1 MFLGNSFLLRSIPPH
16 SRWMEDMLVHSARF
30 TLQMQRQEQFISR
43 PFRGHTDA
51 VSSVAISP
59 DGRFIVSGSHDNT
72 ICIWDAKTGEII
84 FGPLPGH
91 TDWVVSVAFSQDGK
105 RVMSFSYDQMI
116 RIWNI
121 ERREHIS
128 TRHGTVAVLVSIS
141 LPLTNYV
148 I

>member
-1 MFLGNSFLLRSIPPH
+1 MQLVLSQ
-16 SRWMEDMLVHSARF
+16 SRWN
-30 TLQMQRQEQFISR
+30 
-43 PFRGHTDA
+43 
-51 VSSVAISP
+51 
-59 DGRFIVSGSHDNT
+59 GRLIVSGSADNT
-72 ICIWDAKTGEII
+72 ISMWDAATGEIV
-84 FGPLPGH
+84 FGAFLGH

-105 RVMSFSYDQMI
+105 RVMSFSRDQMI

-141 LPLTNYV
+141 LPLTSCV